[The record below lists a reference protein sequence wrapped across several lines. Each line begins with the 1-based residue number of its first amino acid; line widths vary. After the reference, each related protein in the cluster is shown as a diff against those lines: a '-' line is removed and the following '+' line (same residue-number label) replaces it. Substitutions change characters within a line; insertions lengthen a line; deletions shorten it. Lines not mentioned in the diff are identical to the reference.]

1 MCVSFLVDK
10 SYVEYFMMT
19 KIQSLREQ
27 KAGCK
32 AQFQASVSSSTQ
44 IVHQLVGSVTMRL
57 SELIYGDWNLPS
69 RYLKV

>member
-1 MCVSFLVDK
+1 MCVSFLGDK
-10 SYVEYFMMT
+10 SYVGYFTMT
-19 KIQSLREQ
+19 KIQSLRGQ

-32 AQFQASVSSSTQ
+32 TQFQASVSSSTQ